1 MSRPDVEL
9 LLALILPQPHPLA
22 TPWARLDWPGFWAI
36 FDVRAPLHLRWGLP
50 LAALVV
56 GSGYL
61 RLRVGAGWRELG
73 RAEVAVAGVDRV
85 AADILR
91 ADVVHADVVH
101 ADVVQPDIVHA
112 DSARLQ
118 AALRDAAR
126 SPWLGPLVEVLKVV
140 AALAYFDDAQTD
152 RALRASA

>member
-91 ADVVHADVVH
+91 ADVVRADV
-101 ADVVQPDIVHA
+101 VHA